1 MAGTPT
7 MLVWTWQKGRRFK
20 TKGEAQAKLRVWKK
34 WYERQGWRVV
44 GNASSGYLAYAPD
57 YSPSAED
64 ARFAL
69 SGRPHPKVH
78 SAGVRP
84 DNGGYL
90 TTAEI
95 ASKLSS

>member
-34 WYERQGWRVV
+34 WYERRGWRVL
-44 GNASSGYLAYAPD
+44 GNATSGYLAYSPD
-57 YSPSAED
+57 YDPSD
-64 ARFAL
+64 ATIWLRTE
-69 SGRPHPKVH
+69 PHPTIH

-84 DNGGYL
+84 VDAGYL

-95 ASKLSS
+95 EAKLSS